1 MKSLVILLLVS
12 FLTILVGCATPPD
25 KIPTAYVSSVQYNN
39 YDCNQIAMEMRGVG
53 RRVNELYTDLDKE
66 ASADEVQM
74 GIGLILFWP
83 ALFWLEGGD
92 DERAA
97 EYARLKGERQALEDT
112 AVAKSCDPATIPK
125 FEEPVR
131 EKEPLNKERQTPIG

>member
-1 MKSLVILLLVS
+1 
-12 FLTILVGCATPPD
+12 
-25 KIPTAYVSSVQYNN
+25 
-39 YDCNQIAMEMRGVG
+39 MEMRGVG